1 MYNNDITEI
10 VPHLFISNWF
20 TSNNPNVLY
29 NNQIKA
35 VITLET
41 LEKPND
47 ILNYQKLNN
56 IEFLHIKIP
65 DDPNANIYQYFDLTY
80 NFIENKISKGE
91 NVLVHCYA
99 GVSRSAT
106 IVLNYI
112 LRNYYKNKLNI
123 KMSDPY
129 EVLNLILHLAQ
140 QRRPIIN
147 PNKGFLNQLLRKN
160 IQYSNQYLHTEYFC
174 MRRMK

>member
-47 ILNYQKLNN
+47 ILNYQKLN
-56 IEFLHIKIP
+56 IIK
-65 DDPNANIYQYFDLTY
+65 
-80 NFIENKISKGE
+80 KK
-91 NVLVHCYA
+91 
-99 GVSRSAT
+99 
-106 IVLNYI
+106 
-112 LRNYYKNKLNI
+112 
-123 KMSDPY
+123 
-129 EVLNLILHLAQ
+129 
-140 QRRPIIN
+140 
-147 PNKGFLNQLLRKN
+147 
-160 IQYSNQYLHTEYFC
+160 
-174 MRRMK
+174 